1 MLTSTVTSAVFWLF
15 PIAFTLH
22 NTEEAICDAGIS
34 KHAGR
39 FQKPVS
45 TFEFLFALVP
55 ITALGAAITLLFYS
69 AGKLSIPCYLFFAFN
84 LGMLANVFFP
94 HLVATIALGRYCPG
108 LATGILL
115 LAPVT
120 SYLLFLGYCEGY
132 FEIPRLLSLPPY
144 YLPVRFLYRFHFC
157 FGSVDG
163 RSAGFRRTD
172 LLIQLIPPTPGR
184 VTEAKRFAVGAL
196 H

>member
-1 MLTSTVTSAVFWLF
+1 M
-15 PIAFTLH
+15 PAF
-22 NTEEAICDAGIS
+22 S

-132 FEIPRLLSLPPY
+132 FEIPRLLFATVLFAGAVLVSIPL
-144 YLPVRFLYRFHFC
+144 LFRLGRWTQRRF
-157 FGSVDG
+157 
-163 RSAGFRRTD
+163 
-172 LLIQLIPPTPGR
+172 Q
-184 VTEAKRFAVGAL
+184 EN
-196 H
+196 